1 MSEIFNLYKSVES
14 FIDNNCEYKKN
25 EPFIINYSKENE
37 NSGGLPTIDDNSKY
51 IQCVVNIPKEKQD
64 ILKDAKEIKIN
75 IVDSSF
81 ESVLY
86 KSNNSPSNINCL
98 LLLIINDIERVEAQE
113 IFKTGNNKKELNNIN
128 TEHYLLENLKRFIYN
143 YIKNNKKKN
152 KSSDNVI
159 ETILLKDA
167 RDGIRFFNFGANG
180 IDYENENTKK
190 IIEIIKSIPSKL
202 EIKKKTNE
210 KNKPKIK
217 NLNIIS
223 NQQFEISHEEK
234 YNQNNDIE
242 INNINKNNLIFD
254 NNNNN
259 EIISKYFK
267 NEDNNNN
274 INSNNNNNINNI
286 HNFNNIN
293 NQNDLNNNNLNLN
306 LKNQSCMVFPYN
318 CNLCNEYPI
327 VKVFYY
333 CPVCCIPLCQKCE
346 EKLGINHRHSIL
358 KVQTKEQFD
367 DLNSKIN
374 GIPKEDKNLNK
385 QGNNANQSAIQM
397 IANNLSTIKDTVIG
411 AIFGEENN
419 SENDNNINIGLD
431 NNNNNQNMM
440 PKKMNLLQLA
450 RAKYDLNGISDNQLQ
465 EAIEKTN
472 GNIDEA
478 IILLMS

>member
-81 ESVLY
+81 EFVLY

-202 EIKKKTNE
+202 EIKKKTSEKKNTEEPKGENE
-210 KNKPKIK
+210 GNKSTKK
-217 NLNIIS
+217 
-223 NQQFEISHEEK
+223 
-234 YNQNNDIE
+234 QNENDINEVLDELNPDYKNELIDRYLDEMPEE
-242 INNINKNNLIFD
+242 IVNLMKRYKNINFTKNMYHEYIDKSKNIQAGEQIE
-254 NNNNN
+254 NNN
-259 EIISKYFK
+259 E
-267 NEDNNNN
+267 NVRQEN
-274 INSNNNNNINNI
+274 
-286 HNFNNIN
+286 
-293 NQNDLNNNNLNLN
+293 
-306 LKNQSCMVFPYN
+306 V
-318 CNLCNEYPI
+318 
-327 VKVFYY
+327 
-333 CPVCCIPLCQKCE
+333 E
-346 EKLGINHRHSIL
+346 EA
-358 KVQTKEQFD
+358 V
-367 DLNSKIN
+367 
-374 GIPKEDKNLNK
+374 
-385 QGNNANQSAIQM
+385 
-397 IANNLSTIKDTVIG
+397 
-411 AIFGEENN
+411 
-419 SENDNNINIGLD
+419 
-431 NNNNNQNMM
+431 
-440 PKKMNLLQLA
+440 
-450 RAKYDLNGISDNQLQ
+450 
-465 EAIEKTN
+465 
-472 GNIDEA
+472 
-478 IILLMS
+478 

>member
-81 ESVLY
+81 EFVLY

-202 EIKKKTNE
+202 EIKKKTSEKKNTEEPKGENE
-210 KNKPKIK
+210 GNKSTKK
-217 NLNIIS
+217 
-223 NQQFEISHEEK
+223 
-234 YNQNNDIE
+234 QNENDINEVLDELNPDYKNELIDRYLDEMPEE
-242 INNINKNNLIFD
+242 IVNLMKRYKNINFTKNMYNEYID
-254 NNNNN
+254 KSKNIQVGEQIENNN
-259 EIISKYFK
+259 E
-267 NEDNNNN
+267 NVRQEN
-274 INSNNNNNINNI
+274 
-286 HNFNNIN
+286 
-293 NQNDLNNNNLNLN
+293 
-306 LKNQSCMVFPYN
+306 V
-318 CNLCNEYPI
+318 
-327 VKVFYY
+327 
-333 CPVCCIPLCQKCE
+333 E
-346 EKLGINHRHSIL
+346 EA
-358 KVQTKEQFD
+358 V
-367 DLNSKIN
+367 
-374 GIPKEDKNLNK
+374 
-385 QGNNANQSAIQM
+385 
-397 IANNLSTIKDTVIG
+397 
-411 AIFGEENN
+411 
-419 SENDNNINIGLD
+419 
-431 NNNNNQNMM
+431 
-440 PKKMNLLQLA
+440 
-450 RAKYDLNGISDNQLQ
+450 
-465 EAIEKTN
+465 
-472 GNIDEA
+472 
-478 IILLMS
+478 

>member
-81 ESVLY
+81 EFVLY

-202 EIKKKTNE
+202 EIKKKTSEKKNTEEPKGENE
-210 KNKPKIK
+210 GNKSTKK
-217 NLNIIS
+217 
-223 NQQFEISHEEK
+223 
-234 YNQNNDIE
+234 QNENDINEVLDELNPDYKNELIDRYLDEMPEE
-242 INNINKNNLIFD
+242 IVNLMKRYKNINFTKNMYNEYID
-254 NNNNN
+254 KSKNIQAGEQIENNN
-259 EIISKYFK
+259 E
-267 NEDNNNN
+267 NVRQEN
-274 INSNNNNNINNI
+274 
-286 HNFNNIN
+286 
-293 NQNDLNNNNLNLN
+293 
-306 LKNQSCMVFPYN
+306 V
-318 CNLCNEYPI
+318 
-327 VKVFYY
+327 
-333 CPVCCIPLCQKCE
+333 E
-346 EKLGINHRHSIL
+346 EA
-358 KVQTKEQFD
+358 V
-367 DLNSKIN
+367 
-374 GIPKEDKNLNK
+374 
-385 QGNNANQSAIQM
+385 
-397 IANNLSTIKDTVIG
+397 
-411 AIFGEENN
+411 
-419 SENDNNINIGLD
+419 
-431 NNNNNQNMM
+431 
-440 PKKMNLLQLA
+440 
-450 RAKYDLNGISDNQLQ
+450 
-465 EAIEKTN
+465 
-472 GNIDEA
+472 
-478 IILLMS
+478 

>member
-81 ESVLY
+81 EFVLY

-210 KNKPKIK
+210 KKNTEEPKGENEGNKSTKK
-217 NLNIIS
+217 
-223 NQQFEISHEEK
+223 
-234 YNQNNDIE
+234 QNENDINEVLDELNPDYKNELIDRYLDEMPEE
-242 INNINKNNLIFD
+242 IVNLMKRYKNINFTKNMYNEYID
-254 NNNNN
+254 KSKNIQAGEQIENNN
-259 EIISKYFK
+259 E
-267 NEDNNNN
+267 NVR
-274 INSNNNNNINNI
+274 
-286 HNFNNIN
+286 
-293 NQNDLNNNNLNLN
+293 Q
-306 LKNQSCMVFPYN
+306 
-318 CNLCNEYPI
+318 
-327 VKVFYY
+327 
-333 CPVCCIPLCQKCE
+333 
-346 EKLGINHRHSIL
+346 
-358 KVQTKEQFD
+358 
-367 DLNSKIN
+367 
-374 GIPKEDKNLNK
+374 
-385 QGNNANQSAIQM
+385 
-397 IANNLSTIKDTVIG
+397 
-411 AIFGEENN
+411 ENV
-419 SENDNNINIGLD
+419 E
-431 NNNNNQNMM
+431 
-440 PKKMNLLQLA
+440 
-450 RAKYDLNGISDNQLQ
+450 
-465 EAIEKTN
+465 EAI
-472 GNIDEA
+472 
-478 IILLMS
+478 

>member
-81 ESVLY
+81 EFVLY

-202 EIKKKTNE
+202 EIKKKTSEKKNTEEPKGENE
-210 KNKPKIK
+210 GNKSTKK
-217 NLNIIS
+217 
-223 NQQFEISHEEK
+223 
-234 YNQNNDIE
+234 QNENDINEVLDELNPDYKNELIDRYLDEMPEE
-242 INNINKNNLIFD
+242 IVNLMKRYKNINFTKNMYNEYID
-254 NNNNN
+254 KSKNIQAGEQIENNN
-259 EIISKYFK
+259 E
-267 NEDNNNN
+267 NVRQEN
-274 INSNNNNNINNI
+274 
-286 HNFNNIN
+286 
-293 NQNDLNNNNLNLN
+293 
-306 LKNQSCMVFPYN
+306 V
-318 CNLCNEYPI
+318 
-327 VKVFYY
+327 
-333 CPVCCIPLCQKCE
+333 E
-346 EKLGINHRHSIL
+346 EAVHFR
-358 KVQTKEQFD
+358 
-367 DLNSKIN
+367 
-374 GIPKEDKNLNK
+374 
-385 QGNNANQSAIQM
+385 
-397 IANNLSTIKDTVIG
+397 
-411 AIFGEENN
+411 
-419 SENDNNINIGLD
+419 
-431 NNNNNQNMM
+431 
-440 PKKMNLLQLA
+440 
-450 RAKYDLNGISDNQLQ
+450 
-465 EAIEKTN
+465 
-472 GNIDEA
+472 
-478 IILLMS
+478 